1 MTITGHCACIKQ
13 VRVNSLTPSYTFCI
27 AVLLVN
33 ICMYKV
39 LRVEVEL

>member
-1 MTITGHCACIKQ
+1 MVITGHCTCIKQ
-13 VRVNSLTPSYTFCI
+13 VRVNSLTLSYTFYI

-39 LRVEVEL
+39 LRVKL